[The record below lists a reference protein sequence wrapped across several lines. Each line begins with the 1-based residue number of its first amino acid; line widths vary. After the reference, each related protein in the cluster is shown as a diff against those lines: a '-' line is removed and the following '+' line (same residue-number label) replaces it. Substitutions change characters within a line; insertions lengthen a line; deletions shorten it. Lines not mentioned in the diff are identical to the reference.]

1 MKGEV
6 YKIWENETK
15 DNKVFHVVEIA
26 GERYSVWEPS
36 LLEGVEE
43 GSRVEYD
50 WQKSGNFKKL
60 TDLKKIDPEPEAD
73 SAYRPNRKS
82 MEIVRMSCL
91 KSASR
96 ILDGLYMDPIEKTH
110 KAIGISRVF
119 EKYVLGTDADV

>member
-50 WQKSGNFKKL
+50 WQKAGNFKKI
-60 TDLKKIDPEPEAD
+60 TDLTTTGCLALTARAVTPG
-73 SAYRPNRKS
+73 RPT
-82 MEIVRMSCL
+82 SC
-91 KSASR
+91 
-96 ILDGLYMDPIEKTH
+96 
-110 KAIGISRVF
+110 
-119 EKYVLGTDADV
+119 